1 MFRPS
6 LTRIITLSLLSFG
19 LALTSVDPAS
29 ADHDK
34 TYITFEGGGFG
45 HGVGMSQ
52 FGALGRAEAGH
63 SAEDILA
70 FYFDGTTIENRG
82 AELEDFLG
90 QGIRVRLSPGYQ
102 SFDRPDG
109 VTVTA
114 RDGALLTLRF
124 NEENVHTANS
134 IYVEQA
140 GQVAGSSNSVT
151 DADDEWYWIVKLDGS
166 DEDVCV
172 GCIASTATIERPEG
186 AIIDI
191 VDDVGPQGAHDAG
204 DLTLVGRD
212 TANGSTPDSVFVV
225 LQLPLEEY
233 LQGID
238 EVPPG
243 WPDEALKAQAIAARS
258 YAVAQA
264 IARRNGRTLDDPA
277 YDGWSFDVF
286 DSVQDQVYDG
296 YEDRYGNAI
305 EYESRLA
312 AASATAG
319 QVVVYD
325 DKIVRTFYSSSN
337 GGHTAASEDPFA
349 NPEPF
354 HIAKPDP
361 FDAALDVDGNP
372 QNPFPFRQ
380 FSYTREAL
388 SRWFARDNFSV
399 GVVQSITFNDPV
411 PSGRVNDITATIVG
425 SDKPGGRIVSGSS
438 IRWAIVNGCQ
448 EDDADPSIDFDC
460 EDYPRSSHL
469 RVAPPPI
476 EPFEDVPLDH
486 WAADGIYW
494 SAIEGITADV
504 GDNFFAPSRQMDR
517 AEVATFIW
525 GFSDAPQPSTPLEF
539 RDVDPDADYADAVS
553 WMANKKITLG
563 VNETDFAPDRIVTRW
578 EWAKFLW
585 RLAGNPPA
593 PIDDRFIDIQPW
605 DANAIHWMLYHGIT
619 RGTTETTFSPDNPVT
634 RAEAA
639 TFLFRLAGKP
649 EAFATGIALPSTMR
663 Q

>member
-305 EYESRLA
+305 EYESRVA

-325 DKIVRTFYSSSN
+325 DEIVRTFYSSSN
-337 GGHTAASEDPFA
+337 GGYTAASEDPFA

>member
-337 GGHTAASEDPFA
+337 GGHTAASEDPFD

>member
-325 DKIVRTFYSSSN
+325 DEIVRTFYSSSN
-337 GGHTAASEDPFA
+337 GGYTAASEDPFA